1 MLNKWSATLV
11 ERTNSCLHNVE
22 SFNPVD
28 GCLHLKCVD
37 GRYGIITVAN
47 LMKDHLEIVVKISNQ
62 KIYFGSSNE
71 LIEAG
76 WAID

>member
-1 MLNKWSATLV
+1 MLNKWSTTLV
-11 ERTNSCLHNVE
+11 EETKSCLYNID
-22 SFNPVD
+22 SFNSAD

-37 GRYGIITVAN
+37 GRYGSIKVVN
-47 LMKDHLEIVVKISNQ
+47 LIKDHLEVDVKISNQ
-62 KIYFGSSNE
+62 RIYFRTSEE

>member
-11 ERTNSCLHNVE
+11 ERTKSCLLNVD
-22 SFNPVD
+22 SFNSAD

-37 GRYGIITVAN
+37 GRYGRITVAN
-47 LMKDHLEIVVKISNQ
+47 LINDHLEVDVKTSNQ
-62 KIYFGSSNE
+62 RIYFRTSDE